1 MYYKLVCKQEI
12 LINSGGK
19 FMTANW
25 EKTENGYGVLTF
37 EISEPQKKEAIDK
50 AFNKVKKNLNVPGFR
65 KGKVTRSVFNRMFG
79 ETSLYEDA
87 LNIVLPVAYPLAVE
101 EAGIDPVAQP
111 EISVESL
118 NNDEP
123 WVIKAKVAVK
133 PVVKLGQFEGLEV
146 EKQDRSV
153 TDEEVEDRLKAEQ
166 EKNAELIVK
175 EADQPAE
182 DGDTVVIDYKGF
194 VDGVAFEGGEDK
206 NHSLELGSNQFIP
219 GFEEQLIGT
228 KEGDEVE
235 VKVTF
240 PSEYHSEALAGKEAT
255 FEVKVHEVKTKELPE
270 LDDEFAKDVSEDVS
284 TLGELKEKY
293 RKELEDEKKQ
303 LADEKVQD
311 AAIRKAID
319 NAEIIDL
326 PEVMVTEEVDRQLD
340 HYLNNMRRQG
350 IEPDLYYQITG
361 STEDDLK
368 QQFTQDADV
377 RTKTNLILEQIVKEK
392 DIEVSEEEI
401 ESEIKSLADEY
412 DMDEKQVRNTVST
425 DMLAEDIKL
434 KKALGLITES
444 VKEV

>member
-25 EKTENGYGVLTF
+25 KKTENGYGVLTF
-37 EISEPQKKEAIDK
+37 EISEPQKKVAIDK

-87 LNIVLPVAYPLAVE
+87 LNNVLPVAYPLAVE

>member
-87 LNIVLPVAYPLAVE
+87 LNNVLPVAYPLAVE

>member
-1 MYYKLVCKQEI
+1 
-12 LINSGGK
+12 
-19 FMTANW
+19 MTANW

-87 LNIVLPVAYPLAVE
+87 LNNVLPVAYPLAVE

>member
-37 EISEPQKKEAIDK
+37 EISEPQKKVAIDK

-87 LNIVLPVAYPLAVE
+87 LNNVLPVAYPLAVE

-153 TDEEVEDRLKAEQ
+153 TDDEVEDRLKAEQ

-303 LADEKVQD
+303 LADEKVKD

>member
-1 MYYKLVCKQEI
+1 
-12 LINSGGK
+12 
-19 FMTANW
+19 MTANW
-25 EKTENGYGVLTF
+25 EITENGYGVLTF
-37 EISEPQKKEAIDK
+37 EISEPQKKVAIDK

-87 LNIVLPVAYPLAVE
+87 LNNVLPVAYPLAVE

-182 DGDTVVIDYKGF
+182 YGDTVVIDYKGF

-392 DIEVSEEEI
+392 DIEVSEGEI

>member
-87 LNIVLPVAYPLAVE
+87 LNNVLPVAYPLAVE

-219 GFEEQLIGT
+219 GFEQQLIGT
-228 KEGDEVE
+228 KEGEEVE
-235 VKVTF
+235 VKVT
-240 PSEYHSEALAGKEAT
+240 
-255 FEVKVHEVKTKELPE
+255 
-270 LDDEFAKDVSEDVS
+270 
-284 TLGELKEKY
+284 
-293 RKELEDEKKQ
+293 
-303 LADEKVQD
+303 
-311 AAIRKAID
+311 
-319 NAEIIDL
+319 
-326 PEVMVTEEVDRQLD
+326 
-340 HYLNNMRRQG
+340 
-350 IEPDLYYQITG
+350 
-361 STEDDLK
+361 
-368 QQFTQDADV
+368 
-377 RTKTNLILEQIVKEK
+377 
-392 DIEVSEEEI
+392 
-401 ESEIKSLADEY
+401 
-412 DMDEKQVRNTVST
+412 
-425 DMLAEDIKL
+425 
-434 KKALGLITES
+434 
-444 VKEV
+444 

>member
-37 EISEPQKKEAIDK
+37 EISEPQKKVAIDK

-87 LNIVLPVAYPLAVE
+87 LNNVLPVAYPLAVE

>member
-37 EISEPQKKEAIDK
+37 EISEPQKKVAIDK

-87 LNIVLPVAYPLAVE
+87 LNNVLPVAYPLAVE

-153 TDEEVEDRLKAEQ
+153 TDDEVEDRLKAEQ

-311 AAIRKAID
+311 SAIRKAID

>member
-1 MYYKLVCKQEI
+1 
-12 LINSGGK
+12 
-19 FMTANW
+19 MTANW

-37 EISEPQKKEAIDK
+37 EISEPQKKVAIDK

-87 LNIVLPVAYPLAVE
+87 LNNVLPVAYPLAVE

>member
-37 EISEPQKKEAIDK
+37 EISEPQKKVAIDK

-87 LNIVLPVAYPLAVE
+87 LNNVLPVAYPLAVE

-194 VDGVAFEGGEDK
+194 VDEVAFEGGEDK